1 MNKSISYQ
9 AQRLAR
15 TSITH
20 SFSETTIEN
29 AKNNP
34 FNLGIK
40 WNLSA
45 SHSFRMHGKTDICD
59 DYDGRIFRSNEVPL
73 QHPNCLC
80 YFTEENEDI
89 NKTIKELKAWS
100 NGENNEKLDKWYSEN
115 QVSEIYKEKQNNI
128 IDTKIITKIL
138 ESIQITINSEIK
150 TVITN
155 RI

>member
-1 MNKSISYQ
+1 MYENNTCQI
-9 AQRLAR
+9 QRLAR

-29 AKNNP
+29 AKENP
-34 FNLGIK
+34 FNKGIK

-59 DYDGRIFRSNEVPL
+59 DYAGKVFKPNEVPL

-89 NKTIKELKAWS
+89 DQAIKELKAWS
-100 NGENNEKLDKWYSEN
+100 EGEANPKLDKWIEDY
-115 QVSEIYKEKQNNI
+115 
-128 IDTKIITKIL
+128 
-138 ESIQITINSEIK
+138 
-150 TVITN
+150 
-155 RI
+155 